1 VATSSG
7 VLLAI
12 TPLLVPFGIAA
23 WALAFAITRIS
34 SVASLSAAAVE
45 IIAGTAF
52 YLTGRMP
59 LAYALFIWLAAL
71 FVVYLHRSNI
81 QRLLAGT
88 ESRFGKLW

>member
-12 TPLLVPFGIAA
+12 APLLAAVGVAA
-23 WALAFAITRIS
+23 WAIAFAIARIS
-34 SVASLSAAAVE
+34 SVASLTAAGVE
-45 IIAGTAF
+45 ILAGTAL
-52 YLTGRMP
+52 YLSGRLP
-59 LAYALFIWLAAL
+59 LAYALFIWLVAA
-71 FVVYLHRSNI
+71 FVIYLHRGNI